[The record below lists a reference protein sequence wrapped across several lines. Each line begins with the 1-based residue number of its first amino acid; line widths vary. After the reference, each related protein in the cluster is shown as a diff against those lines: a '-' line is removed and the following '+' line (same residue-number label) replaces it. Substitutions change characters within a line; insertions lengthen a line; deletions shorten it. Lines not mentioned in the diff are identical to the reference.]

1 MTSLCCAP
9 SSAKA
14 HKKAPEKQDVII
26 LEVPKNKV
34 NTGLLKGT
42 TSRSDE
48 SSAEVNQESNT
59 IPEIPRSRS
68 KKLFDKLK
76 NTEGIEKDIINDN
89 TDVEFSIF
97 DNMVDKD
104 KTTDHPFKIE
114 EESLFGRI
122 YKKKL
127 ERTSIPSYLLQDE
140 LTFKYKKGPIDRV
153 KFYGAFQ
160 GNFNSLFKGA
170 DYDTEY
176 DLNVLEFGAFGNF
189 REKNTDYKIQFNLKP
204 VDGRTFLQGFVTD
217 AYIMNRAIP
226 HHKIIVGN
234 SRNQVGVDGGA
245 STYTLPFAARSQIAR
260 NFGNTRA
267 LGVRVVGNYSLA
279 DYSLALNSSDRF
291 FTEFFPGAEFTG
303 WVNFKPLGRTDG
315 RYGHIVLGGGLN
327 AGHNDTNYT
336 VGGAYASYT
345 YKKFMANFEYAIA
358 DGYNGRV
365 ISTNK
370 ATGFYSTVSYRLTKK
385 LHVLARYD
393 QFDPNRDIANDMRRE
408 YTAGLNYFIKG
419 QALRLIL
426 NYVFCDNEN
435 TEDSHRIILGTQIL
449 L

>member
-1 MTSLCCAP
+1 MNRILRIALILVCLTSFNSL
-9 SSAKA
+9 SALGKTS
-14 HKKAPEKQDVII
+14 KKTPKQDVII
-26 LEVPKNKV
+26 LDVSKN
-34 NTGLLKGT
+34 
-42 TSRSDE
+42 
-48 SSAEVNQESNT
+48 
-59 IPEIPRSRS
+59 
-68 KKLFDKLK
+68 
-76 NTEGIEKDIINDN
+76 EGFVQNSEKDNSSQKTLMEEIKAYDAKEVQKDTVNDN

-97 DNMVDKD
+97 DNLIDKD
-104 KTTDHPFKIE
+104 ETSDHPFKIE

-140 LTFKYKKGPIDRV
+140 LTFKYKKGPIEKV
-153 KFYGAFQ
+153 QFYGAFQ
-160 GNFNSLFKGA
+160 GNFNGFFEGS
-170 DYDTEY
+170 DYDTTY
-176 DLNVLEFGAFGNF
+176 DLNIFEAGVVGGL
-189 REKNTDYKIQFNLKP
+189 RDKNTDFKLQFNFKSTE
-204 VDGRTFLQGFVTD
+204 GQNFMQGFITD
-217 AYIMNRAIP
+217 AYIMNTSLP

-245 STYTLPFAARSQIAR
+245 SSYTLPFAARSQIAR

-291 FTEFFPGAEFTG
+291 FHEFFAGPEFTG

-315 RYGHIVLGGGLN
+315 RYGNLVVGGGLN
-327 AGHNDTNYT
+327 AGHRNENYT
-336 VGGAYASYT
+336 VGGAYVGYS
-345 YKKFMANFEYAIA
+345 YKKFAVNAEYSIA
-358 DGYNGRV
+358 DGYNGRNF
-365 ISTNK
+365 SSNR
-370 ATGFYSTVSYRLTKK
+370 AEGFYTTVSYRLTQK
-385 LHVLARYD
+385 LHILARFD
-393 QFDPNRDIANDMRRE
+393 QFDPNRDINGDLRRE

-426 NYVFCDNEN
+426 NYVFCENQN

>member
-1 MTSLCCAP
+1 ML
-9 SSAKA
+9 
-14 HKKAPEKQDVII
+14 DVS
-26 LEVPKNKV
+26 KN
-34 NTGLLKGT
+34 
-42 TSRSDE
+42 
-48 SSAEVNQESNT
+48 
-59 IPEIPRSRS
+59 
-68 KKLFDKLK
+68 
-76 NTEGIEKDIINDN
+76 EGFVQNSEKDNSSQKTLMEEIKAYDAKEVQKDTVNDN

-97 DNMVDKD
+97 DNLIDKD
-104 KTTDHPFKIE
+104 ETSDHPFKIE

-140 LTFKYKKGPIDRV
+140 LTFKYKKGPIEKV
-153 KFYGAFQ
+153 QFYGAFQ
-160 GNFNSLFKGA
+160 GNFNGFFEGS
-170 DYDTEY
+170 DYDTTY
-176 DLNVLEFGAFGNF
+176 DLNIFEAGVVGGL
-189 REKNTDYKIQFNLKP
+189 RDKNTDFKLQFNFKSTE
-204 VDGRTFLQGFVTD
+204 GQNFMQGFITD
-217 AYIMNRAIP
+217 AYIMNTSLP

-245 STYTLPFAARSQIAR
+245 SSYTLPFAARSQIAR

-291 FTEFFPGAEFTG
+291 FHEFFAGPEFTG

-315 RYGHIVLGGGLN
+315 RYGNLVVGGGLN
-327 AGHNDTNYT
+327 AGHRNENYT
-336 VGGAYASYT
+336 VGGAYVGYS
-345 YKKFMANFEYAIA
+345 YKKFAVNAEYSIA
-358 DGYNGRV
+358 DGYNGRNF
-365 ISTNK
+365 SSNR
-370 ATGFYSTVSYRLTKK
+370 AEGFYTTVSYRLTQK
-385 LHVLARYD
+385 LHILARFD
-393 QFDPNRDIANDMRRE
+393 QFDPNRDISGDLRRE

-426 NYVFCDNEN
+426 NYVFCENQN

>member
-1 MTSLCCAP
+1 ML
-9 SSAKA
+9 
-14 HKKAPEKQDVII
+14 DVS
-26 LEVPKNKV
+26 KN
-34 NTGLLKGT
+34 
-42 TSRSDE
+42 
-48 SSAEVNQESNT
+48 
-59 IPEIPRSRS
+59 
-68 KKLFDKLK
+68 
-76 NTEGIEKDIINDN
+76 EGFVQNSEKDNSSQKTLMEEIKAYDAKEVQKDTVNDN

-97 DNMVDKD
+97 DNLIDKD
-104 KTTDHPFKIE
+104 KTSDHPFKIE

-140 LTFKYKKGPIDRV
+140 LTFKYKKGPIEKV
-153 KFYGAFQ
+153 QFYGAFQ
-160 GNFNSLFKGA
+160 GNFNGFFEGS
-170 DYDTEY
+170 DYDTTY
-176 DLNVLEFGAFGNF
+176 DLNIFEAGVVGGL
-189 REKNTDYKIQFNLKP
+189 RDKNTDFKLQFNFKSTE
-204 VDGRTFLQGFVTD
+204 GQNFMQGFITD
-217 AYIMNRAIP
+217 AYIMNTSLP

-245 STYTLPFAARSQIAR
+245 SSYTLPFAARSQIAR

-291 FTEFFPGAEFTG
+291 FHEFFAGPEFTG

-315 RYGHIVLGGGLN
+315 RYGNLVVGGGLN
-327 AGHNDTNYT
+327 AGHRNENYT
-336 VGGAYASYT
+336 VGGAYVGYS
-345 YKKFMANFEYAIA
+345 YKKFAVNAEYSIA
-358 DGYNGRV
+358 DGYNGRNF
-365 ISTNK
+365 SSNR
-370 ATGFYSTVSYRLTKK
+370 AEGFYTTVSYRLTQK
-385 LHVLARYD
+385 LHILARFD
-393 QFDPNRDIANDMRRE
+393 QFDPNRDISGDLRRE

-426 NYVFCDNEN
+426 NYVFCENQN

>member
-1 MTSLCCAP
+1 MNRILRIALILVCLTSFNSL
-9 SSAKA
+9 SALGKTS
-14 HKKAPEKQDVII
+14 KKTPKQDVII
-26 LEVPKNKV
+26 LDVSKN
-34 NTGLLKGT
+34 
-42 TSRSDE
+42 
-48 SSAEVNQESNT
+48 
-59 IPEIPRSRS
+59 
-68 KKLFDKLK
+68 
-76 NTEGIEKDIINDN
+76 EGFVQNSEKDNSSQKTLMEEIKAYDAKEVQKDTVNDN

-97 DNMVDKD
+97 DNLIDKD
-104 KTTDHPFKIE
+104 ESSDHPFKIE

-140 LTFKYKKGPIDRV
+140 LTFKYEKGPIDRV
-153 KFYGAFQ
+153 QFYGAYQ
-160 GNFNSLFKGA
+160 GNFNGLFEGS
-170 DYDTEY
+170 DYDTTY
-176 DLNVLEFGAFGNF
+176 DFNIFEAGVVGGL
-189 REKNTDYKIQFNLKP
+189 RDKNTDFKLQFNFKSTE
-204 VDGRTFLQGFVTD
+204 GQNFMQGFITD
-217 AYIMNRAIP
+217 AYIMNTSLP

-245 STYTLPFAARSQIAR
+245 SSYTLPFAARSQIAR

-291 FTEFFPGAEFTG
+291 FHEFFAGPEFTG

-315 RYGHIVLGGGLN
+315 RYGNLVVGGGLN
-327 AGHNDTNYT
+327 AGHRNENYT
-336 VGGAYASYT
+336 VGGAYVGYS
-345 YKKFMANFEYAIA
+345 YKKFAVNAEYSIA
-358 DGYNGRV
+358 DGYNGRNF
-365 ISTNK
+365 SSNR
-370 ATGFYSTVSYRLTKK
+370 AEGFYTTVSYRLTQK
-385 LHVLARYD
+385 LHILARFD
-393 QFDPNRDIANDMRRE
+393 QFDPNRDISGDLRRE

-426 NYVFCDNEN
+426 NYVFCENQN

>member
-1 MTSLCCAP
+1 MNRILRIALILVCLTSFNSL
-9 SSAKA
+9 SALGKTS
-14 HKKAPEKQDVII
+14 KKTPKQDVII
-26 LEVPKNKV
+26 LDVSKN
-34 NTGLLKGT
+34 
-42 TSRSDE
+42 
-48 SSAEVNQESNT
+48 
-59 IPEIPRSRS
+59 
-68 KKLFDKLK
+68 
-76 NTEGIEKDIINDN
+76 EGFVQNSEKDNSSQKTLMEEIKAYDAKEVQKDTVNDN

-97 DNMVDKD
+97 DNLIDKD
-104 KTTDHPFKIE
+104 ETSDHPFKIE

-140 LTFKYKKGPIDRV
+140 LTFKYKKGPIEKV
-153 KFYGAFQ
+153 QFYGAFQ
-160 GNFNSLFKGA
+160 GNFNGFFEGS
-170 DYDTEY
+170 DYDTTY
-176 DLNVLEFGAFGNF
+176 DLNIFEAGVVGGL
-189 REKNTDYKIQFNLKP
+189 RDKNTDFKLQFNFKSTE
-204 VDGRTFLQGFVTD
+204 GQNFMQGFITD
-217 AYIMNRAIP
+217 AYIMNTSLP

-245 STYTLPFAARSQIAR
+245 SSYTLPFAARSQIAR

-291 FTEFFPGAEFTG
+291 FHEFFAGPEFTG

-315 RYGHIVLGGGLN
+315 RYGNLVVGGGLN
-327 AGHNDTNYT
+327 AGHRNENYT
-336 VGGAYASYT
+336 VGGAYVGYS
-345 YKKFMANFEYAIA
+345 YKKFAVNAEYSIA
-358 DGYNGRV
+358 DGYNGRNF
-365 ISTNK
+365 SSNR
-370 ATGFYSTVSYRLTKK
+370 AEGFYTTVSYRLTQK
-385 LHVLARYD
+385 LHILARFD
-393 QFDPNRDIANDMRRE
+393 QFDPNRDISGDLRRE

-426 NYVFCDNEN
+426 NYVFCENQN